1 MVKVYCEIETPLKW
15 LENGSEGYSEE
26 MEVIPMH
33 HDQLEKVKELIL
45 DNLQTILGMMEDC
58 EQDSESVLNLVR
70 AYSILYDITNTGGY

>member
-1 MVKVYCEIETPLKW
+1 
-15 LENGSEGYSEE
+15 
-26 MEVIPMH
+26 MH

-70 AYSILYDITNTGGY
+70 AYSILDDITNTGGY